1 MPARLT
7 ADIGGTF
14 TDFVLLDDA
23 GQMHVTKTPSTP
35 KDFTRGVLDGIHKLK
50 LDLRTVDIFVHG
62 ATVVLNALLQRKLP
76 KTGLITT
83 RGFRDVLEIMR
94 TNNPEMYNL
103 HYVKPAPLIPRHL
116 RHEVTERVRHTGEV
130 LVPLDRAEARGAVRR
145 LKADGVVAIAV
156 CFLHAYGNPSHE
168 RAMRDVI
175 REEFPE
181 AIVCLSSDIAPEWR
195 EFERTSTT
203 TINAASMPIIAA
215 YLRRLEEQ
223 LKVEGLRKE
232 LFVMQSNGGVMTA
245 TAACQ
250 KPVTTVMSGP
260 SGGAIGAAYLG
271 AQIKCPNLI
280 TIDIGGTSSDM
291 GLIVDG
297 KPITTAEG
305 TISQWPILTPM
316 IEILSIGAGG
326 GSIAWVDEGGAL
338 RVGPQSA
345 GADPG
350 PVCYNL
356 GGTEPTVTD
365 ANLCLGRLDPSYFLG
380 GEIRLNEPA
389 ARKAVQNRIAERFSM
404 DTVEAA
410 NGIIEVLNANM
421 ARAMR
426 SILTERGYD
435 PREFVL
441 MAFGGAGGLH
451 TAALMQE
458 LGIRRAVVPSNPGAL
473 SAVGMLA
480 TDFRHDHAR
489 TYVRAVDDLNLSEVN
504 GIYRALESQAA
515 ADLENEDVSRD
526 RIAVMRSIDARYV
539 GQEYHI
545 NLPIGFTGQ
554 ESDINLQ
561 VGSEPLRES
570 DKELLVRRF
579 NEAHQKLYDYCTP
592 GTPVQI
598 VNLRVAGIGWIA
610 KPQFPSYPAGSP
622 DARQAI
628 KTHRQVYFKES
639 GGFLET
645 PIYDILRLRPN
656 NRITG
661 PAIIED
667 PNSTIV
673 IPPGQ
678 TGSIDEF
685 RDVFIEE

>member
-1 MPARLT
+1 MPSRLT

-14 TDFVLLDDA
+14 TDFVLLDEA

-35 KDFTRGVLDGIHKLK
+35 RDFTKGVLDGIHKLK

-103 HYVKPAPLIPRHL
+103 QYVKPAPLISRHL
-116 RHEVTERVRHTGEV
+116 RYEVTERVRHTGEV
-130 LVPLDRAEARGAVRR
+130 LVPLDRQEVHEAAGR
-145 LKADGVVAIAV
+145 LKEEGVVSVAV
-156 CFLHAYGNPSHE
+156 CLLHSYANPVHE
-168 RAMRDVI
+168 QVI
-175 REEFPE
+175 RDILSEEIPE
-181 AIVCLSSDIAPEWR
+181 VLVCLSSDIAPEWR

-203 TINAASMPIIAA
+203 TINVATMPIIAT
-215 YLRRLEEQ
+215 YLRRLEAQ
-223 LKVEGLRKE
+223 LRVEGLAKE

-271 AQIKCPNLI
+271 AQIQCPHLI

-297 KPITTAEG
+297 TPIATTEG
-305 TISQWPILTPM
+305 TIDRWPILAPM

-326 GSIAWVDEGGAL
+326 GSIAWVDAGGAL

-365 ANLCLGRLDPSYFLG
+365 ANLSLGRIDPGYFLG
-380 GEIRLNEPA
+380 GEITLNELE
-389 ARKAVQNRIAERFSM
+389 ARKAVQTNIAERFSM

-410 NGIIEVLNANM
+410 DGIIEVINANM

-451 TAALMQE
+451 AAALIRE
-458 LGIRRAVVPSNPGAL
+458 LGVPRAVVPSNPGAL

-489 TYVRAVDDLNLSEVN
+489 TYVQAIDDLDLSEVN
-504 GIYRALESQAA
+504 AIYQTLERQTA
-515 ADLENEDVSRD
+515 ADLEAESITHERLTL
-526 RIAVMRSIDARYV
+526 MRSADVRYV

-545 NLPIGFTGQ
+545 NLPISAEPLK
-554 ESDINLQ
+554 ESD
-561 VGSEPLRES
+561 RHA
-570 DKELLVRRF
+570 LVRQF
-579 NEAHQKLYDYCTP
+579 NDAHEKLYSYSTP
-592 GTPVQI
+592 ETPVQL
-598 VNLRVAGIGWIA
+598 VNLRVAGLGFIA
-610 KPQFPSYPAGSP
+610 KPQFPTYSP
-622 DARQAI
+622 GTDDARQAI
-628 KTHRQVYFKES
+628 KTRRPVYFKEG
-639 GGFLET
+639 GGFVQT
-645 PIYDILRLRPN
+645 PIYAIDRLRPRN
-656 NRITG
+656 QISG
-661 PAIIED
+661 PGIIED

-673 IPPGQ
+673 VLPGQ
-678 TGSIDEF
+678 TARIDAF
-685 RDVFIEE
+685 RNVFVEEEGGPS